1 MNEISNLFQF
11 IGGLGMF
18 LYGMRLMSVGLQK
31 TAGDKMK
38 HMLAALTNNRVTA
51 IFMGALIT
59 AIIQSSS
66 ATTVMV
72 IGFVNAGIMELL
84 QSVGVI
90 MGANIGT
97 TATAWIVS
105 LGQLGDAFAFFK
117 PSFLA
122 PLLIGV
128 GAFLVLFSKKKK
140 KQNFGEVLV
149 ALGLL
154 FAGLHWMS
162 GSVKPYVSNPI
173 FAHTFTT
180 LGSNPVLGIL
190 AGAVVTALMQ
200 SSSAAIGVL
209 QTLAMSGVVGTNAAI
224 YICLGS
230 NIGTCVTGL
239 LSCIGASKNAKRA
252 AFINLMFNV
261 FGVVLF
267 GVISTVVF
275 KINTVFAVQYIDSVH
290 ISIFHTIFNISNTIL
305 MFPLANYLVTV
316 SKKIIKVTPDELLTN
331 VKDIDL
337 DIQLDDRI
345 FEAPSL
351 AIEASTSEVINMAK
365 LVRVNVIQSMKCIKS
380 LNTDEIHTIVEREF
394 AINKYEKKLTSYLV
408 RINNLDLTVQQNKM
422 VKNLLYT
429 INDLERIGDH
439 ADNIAEMAETM
450 LSSNIEFSEDGL
462 ADLNQMTEKVLYSLD
477 NAIRTREFMD
487 EDAFAKVVKY
497 EDDVDN
503 LETEIRD
510 KHIIR
515 LSKKKCDTESGVVY
529 LDVISNLER
538 ISDHSLNIAEYSM
551 SEIRSNK

>member
-173 FAHTFTT
+173 FANTFAT
-180 LGSNPVLGIL
+180 LGSNPILGVL

-267 GVISTVVF
+267 GVIATVVF
-275 KINTVFAVQYIDSVH
+275 KINTSFAVQYIDSVH
-290 ISIFHTIFNISNTIL
+290 ISIFHTIFNISNTVL
-305 MFPLANYLVTV
+305 MFPLANYLVNV
-316 SKKIIKVTPDELLTN
+316 SKKIVKVTPDELTT
-331 VKDIDL
+331 KMEDIDL

-365 LVRVNVIQSMKCIKS
+365 LVRVNVRKSMEAIKS
-380 LNTDEIHTIVEREF
+380 LNTDEIHAIVEREF
-394 AINKYEKKLTSYLV
+394 TINKYEKKLTSYLV

-450 LSSNIEFSEDGL
+450 LTNNIEFSEDGL
-462 ADLNQMTEKVLYSLD
+462 IDLNQMTEKVLYALD
-477 NAIRTREFMD
+477 NAIQSREFMD

-515 LSKKKCDTESGVVY
+515 LSESKCNTESGVVY
-529 LDVISNLER
+529 LDIISNLER

-551 SEIRSNK
+551 SEIRMNK